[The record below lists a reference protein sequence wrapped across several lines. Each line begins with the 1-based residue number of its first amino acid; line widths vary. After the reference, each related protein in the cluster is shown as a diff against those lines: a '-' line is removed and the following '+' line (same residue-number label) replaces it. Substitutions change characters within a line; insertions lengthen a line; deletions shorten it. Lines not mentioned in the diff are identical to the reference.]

1 MPAREDIGELEQP
14 TAGDSAMFRA
24 AFDNA
29 GHGIAI
35 VALDGRFIETNEAC
49 ARIVGFSPHELQQ
62 LYFQSI
68 THPDDLETG
77 LTHRRGLLAGEARS
91 YELEKRYFH
100 KSGRVVW
107 VRVAVTLVRDRENL
121 PLYFICQLQDIT
133 DHKSVEERLRLREGA
148 LDAISEAIAIADAG
162 RPDYPI
168 IYVNAA
174 FERITGY
181 SIGEAIGRNCRF
193 LQGAATDPAMV
204 ARMRADLHDGRPF
217 RGEVVNHRKDGVT
230 FYNELSITP
239 VHDAHG
245 RLTHFIG
252 VLTDLTGRHSLE
264 AQLRQAL
271 KIEAIGK
278 LTGGVAH
285 DFNNLLT
292 VAHGNLELLSE
303 ALAAGETEVEFL
315 DQAQKAVLRGSEL
328 TQRLLAFARL
338 QPLRAVAVDLNKL
351 VSNLVPLLR
360 RILGEDVAID
370 TALADGRLIAM
381 VDGGQLENA
390 LLNLAVNARDAMPQ
404 GGSLT
409 IATDK
414 LFFDKDGLPELPAGE
429 YLRINIS
436 DSGEGMA
443 LDVAARAFEPFFTTK
458 EMGKGSGLGL
468 SMVAAFARQY
478 GGHAA
483 LESETGRGTTV
494 SLYLPPI
501 VEGAAAEE
509 IRRNPVVTFG
519 SESVLLVE
527 DDPAVRRTIRLVL
540 EDFGYRVAEASDGQG
555 ALEMMRKGMKVDLV
569 CTDLVMPGNL
579 NGWQLALDIWQR
591 TPAQKILFCT
601 GYSDS
606 PLIGLMQQDRRVHIL
621 HKPFGRKDL
630 AAAVRETLDDGPGA
644 KTAEVTA
651 AEVAT
656 AEVTTGEVA
665 AD

>member
-1 MPAREDIGELEQP
+1 MPARDDIGELEQP
-14 TAGDSAMFRA
+14 TTGDSAMFRA

-49 ARIVGFSPHELQQ
+49 ARIVGFSPLELQQ

-77 LTHRRGLLAGEARS
+77 LTHRRGLLAGEART
-91 YELEKRYFH
+91 YELEKRYFD
-100 KSGRVVW
+100 KSGRIVW
-107 VRVAVTLVRDRENL
+107 VRVAVTLVRDKENL

-133 DHKSVEERLRLREGA
+133 DHKAVEERLRLREGA
-148 LDAISEAIAIADAG
+148 LDSISQAIAIADAG

-217 RGEVVNHRKDGVT
+217 RGEVVNHR
-230 FYNELSITP
+230 NELSITP
-239 VHDAHG
+239 VHDSRG

-252 VLTDLTGRHSLE
+252 VLTDLTGRHNLE

-285 DFNNLLT
+285 DFNNLLM
-292 VAHGNLELLSE
+292 VAHGNLELLGE
-303 ALAAGETEVEFL
+303 ALAAGETGVEFL
-315 DQAQKAVLRGSEL
+315 DQAQKAVLRGTEL

-351 VSNLVPLLR
+351 VTDLVPLLR

-370 TALADGRLIAM
+370 TALAEGRLTAM
-381 VDGGQLENA
+381 VDSGQLENA

-404 GGSLT
+404 GGSMT
-409 IATDK
+409 IATEK
-414 LFFDKDGLPELPAGE
+414 LAVEKDGLPGLPAGE
-429 YLRINIS
+429 YLRINVS
-436 DSGEGMA
+436 DTGEGMA
-443 LDVAARAFEPFFTTK
+443 HDVADRAFEPFFTTK

-468 SMVAAFARQY
+468 SMVAGFARQC

-483 LESETGRGTTV
+483 LESEIGRGTTV
-494 SLYLPPI
+494 SLYLPPMGA
-501 VEGAAAEE
+501 GAAGEE
-509 IRRNPVVTFG
+509 ARRNQVVTFG

-527 DDPAVRRTIRLVL
+527 DDPAVRRTIRLML
-540 EDFGYRVAEASDGQG
+540 EDFGYKVAEASDGQG
-555 ALEMMRKGMKVDLV
+555 AVEMMRKGMKVDLV
-569 CTDLVMPGNL
+569 CTDLVMPGNV
-579 NGWQLALDIWQR
+579 NGWMLALDIWQR
-591 TPAQKILFCT
+591 TPAQKVLFCT

-606 PLIGLMQQDRRVHIL
+606 PFIGLMEEDPRARIL

-630 AAAVRETLDDGPGA
+630 AAAVREILDDGTGA
-644 KTAEVTA
+644 KAAAGVA
-651 AEVAT
+651 AEDPTHEAQ
-656 AEVTTGEVA
+656 TG
-665 AD
+665 

>member
-1 MPAREDIGELEQP
+1 MPARDDIGELEQP
-14 TAGDSAMFRA
+14 IMGDSAMFRA

-49 ARIVGFSPHELQQ
+49 ARIVGFSPLELQQ
-62 LYFQSI
+62 LYFQAI

-77 LTHRRGLLAGEARS
+77 LTHRRGLLNGEARS

-100 KSGRVVW
+100 KSGRIVW
-107 VRVAVTLVRDRENL
+107 VRVAVALVRDRENL

-133 DHKSVEERLRLREGA
+133 DNKAVEERLRLREGA
-148 LDAISEAIAIADAG
+148 LDSISQAIAIADAG

-168 IYVNAA
+168 IYFNAA

-204 ARMRADLHDGRPF
+204 ARMRANLHDGRPF

-239 VHDAHG
+239 VHDSHG

-292 VAHGNLELLSE
+292 VAHGSFELLSE
-303 ALAAGETEVEFL
+303 ALAAGETGVKLL

-351 VSNLVPLLR
+351 VSDLVPLLR
-360 RILGEDVAID
+360 RILGEDVAIE
-370 TALADGRLIAM
+370 TALAEGRLSIV
-381 VDGGQLENA
+381 VDSGQLENA
-390 LLNLAVNARDAMPQ
+390 LLNLAVNARDAMPR
-404 GGSLT
+404 GGRLT
-409 IATDK
+409 IATK
-414 LFFDKDGLPELPAGE
+414 KRFFDKEMLPDLPAGE
-429 YLRINIS
+429 YLHITVS
-436 DSGEGMA
+436 DTGDGMA
-443 LDVAARAFEPFFTTK
+443 QEVAAHAFEPFFTTK
-458 EMGKGSGLGL
+458 ETGKGSGLGL
-468 SMVAAFARQY
+468 SMVAGFARQCS
-478 GGHAA
+478 GHAV
-483 LESETGRGTTV
+483 LDSEIGRGTTR
-494 SLYLPPI
+494 LPL
-501 VEGAAAEE
+501 
-509 IRRNPVVTFG
+509 
-519 SESVLLVE
+519 S
-527 DDPAVRRTIRLVL
+527 
-540 EDFGYRVAEASDGQG
+540 
-555 ALEMMRKGMKVDLV
+555 
-569 CTDLVMPGNL
+569 
-579 NGWQLALDIWQR
+579 
-591 TPAQKILFCT
+591 
-601 GYSDS
+601 
-606 PLIGLMQQDRRVHIL
+606 
-621 HKPFGRKDL
+621 
-630 AAAVRETLDDGPGA
+630 
-644 KTAEVTA
+644 
-651 AEVAT
+651 
-656 AEVTTGEVA
+656 A
-665 AD
+665 ADGCGNGGRGGSARPGRHLRLGERAAGGGRPGGAPHDTPDAGGFRLQGRRGQRRSGCR

>member
-1 MPAREDIGELEQP
+1 MPARDDIGELEQP
-14 TAGDSAMFRA
+14 TTGDSAMFRA

-252 VLTDLTGRHSLE
+252 VLTDLTGRHNLE

-303 ALAAGETEVEFL
+303 AW
-315 DQAQKAVLRGSEL
+315 RP
-328 TQRLLAFARL
+328 AR
-338 QPLRAVAVDLNKL
+338 RE
-351 VSNLVPLLR
+351 SSFSIR
-360 RILGEDVAID
+360 R
-370 TALADGRLIAM
+370 R
-381 VDGGQLENA
+381 
-390 LLNLAVNARDAMPQ
+390 RPCC
-404 GGSLT
+404 
-409 IATDK
+409 
-414 LFFDKDGLPELPAGE
+414 
-429 YLRINIS
+429 
-436 DSGEGMA
+436 
-443 LDVAARAFEPFFTTK
+443 
-458 EMGKGSGLGL
+458 
-468 SMVAAFARQY
+468 
-478 GGHAA
+478 
-483 LESETGRGTTV
+483 
-494 SLYLPPI
+494 
-501 VEGAAAEE
+501 AAA
-509 IRRNPVVTFG
+509 
-519 SESVLLVE
+519 S
-527 DDPAVRRTIRLVL
+527 
-540 EDFGYRVAEASDGQG
+540 
-555 ALEMMRKGMKVDLV
+555 
-569 CTDLVMPGNL
+569 
-579 NGWQLALDIWQR
+579 
-591 TPAQKILFCT
+591 
-601 GYSDS
+601 
-606 PLIGLMQQDRRVHIL
+606 
-621 HKPFGRKDL
+621 
-630 AAAVRETLDDGPGA
+630 
-644 KTAEVTA
+644 
-651 AEVAT
+651 
-656 AEVTTGEVA
+656 
-665 AD
+665 

>member
-1 MPAREDIGELEQP
+1 MPARDDIGELEQP
-14 TAGDSAMFRA
+14 TTGDSAMFRA

-49 ARIVGFSPHELQQ
+49 ARIVGFSPLELQQ

-77 LTHRRGLLAGEARS
+77 LTHRRGLLAGEART
-91 YELEKRYFH
+91 YELEKRYFD
-100 KSGRVVW
+100 KSGRIVW
-107 VRVAVTLVRDRENL
+107 VRVAVTLVRDKENL

-133 DHKSVEERLRLREGA
+133 DHKAVEERLRLREGA
-148 LDAISEAIAIADAG
+148 LDSISQAIAIADAG

-217 RGEVVNHRKDGVT
+217 RGEVVNHR
-230 FYNELSITP
+230 NELSITP
-239 VHDAHG
+239 VHDSRG

-252 VLTDLTGRHSLE
+252 VLTDLTGRHNLE

-285 DFNNLLT
+285 DFNNLLM
-292 VAHGNLELLSE
+292 VAHGNLELLGE
-303 ALAAGETEVEFL
+303 ALAAGETGVEFL
-315 DQAQKAVLRGSEL
+315 DQAQKAVLRGTEL

-351 VSNLVPLLR
+351 VTDLVPLLR

-370 TALADGRLIAM
+370 ATLAEGRLTAM
-381 VDGGQLENA
+381 VDSGQLENA

-409 IATDK
+409 IATEK
-414 LFFDKDGLPELPAGE
+414 LAVEKDGLPGLPAGE
-429 YLRINIS
+429 YLRINVS
-436 DSGEGMA
+436 DTGEGMA
-443 LDVAARAFEPFFTTK
+443 HDVADRAFEPFFTTK
-458 EMGKGSGLGL
+458 DMGKGSGLGL
-468 SMVAAFARQY
+468 SMVAGFARQC

-483 LESETGRGTTV
+483 LGSEIGRGTTV
-494 SLYLPPI
+494 SLYLPPM
-501 VEGAAAEE
+501 GAGAVGEE
-509 IRRNPVVTFG
+509 ARRNQVVTFG

-527 DDPAVRRTIRLVL
+527 DDPAVRRTIRLML
-540 EDFGYRVAEASDGQG
+540 EDFGYKVAEASDGQG
-555 ALEMMRKGMKVDLV
+555 AVEMMRKGMKVDLV
-569 CTDLVMPGNL
+569 CTDLVMPGNV
-579 NGWQLALDIWQR
+579 NGWMLALDIWQR
-591 TPAQKILFCT
+591 TPAQKVLFCT

-606 PLIGLMQQDRRVHIL
+606 PFIGLMEEDPRARIL

-630 AAAVRETLDDGPGA
+630 AAAVREILDDGTGA
-644 KTAEVTA
+644 KAAAGVA
-651 AEVAT
+651 AEDPTHEAQ
-656 AEVTTGEVA
+656 TG
-665 AD
+665 